1 MKKSL
6 AIAGVLALSITS
18 TASFAGHR
26 EVSPGQIRVGG
37 NLKHAN
43 LKGADL
49 SRRKIYSA
57 KWDDANLTNA
67 NLQGA
72 DLRVG
77 TWFRAN
83 LTNAN
88 LQGVNLLG
96 ANLIGGVLRG
106 ANLKGA
112 TIKDLELR
120 GTDLNGIKATNLKG
134 CPSSLPGGWVCE
146 NNSLFKR

>member
-88 LQGVNLLG
+88 LTNANLQG
-96 ANLIGGVLRG
+96 ANMYKPI
-106 ANLKGA
+106 
-112 TIKDLELR
+112 
-120 GTDLNGIKATNLKG
+120 
-134 CPSSLPGGWVCE
+134 
-146 NNSLFKR
+146 